1 MTLAYEKTHAP
12 TSGRALVANF
22 SMEMTGKDVG
32 ALSEAAATGAI
43 PAGTRIHVT
52 YLATEDLKTR
62 LAAAGQVRELGFVPV
77 PHISA
82 RRLGGEDALREYL
95 GALRSIDASG
105 TVFVVGGDPPEAE
118 GPFSD
123 ALSVIRT
130 GLLEE
135 FGVGSV
141 GISGYPEGHP
151 DIPDDIL
158 WHALEEK
165 SAELATRG
173 LDATIVTQFCFDA
186 EPVLDW
192 LAAVRS
198 HGITT
203 PIRIGVPGP
212 AGIKRLLAYARRF
225 GVGTSTEVV
234 RKYGFSLTNLLGT
247 AGPDKFLHTLAAGH
261 DPARHGE
268 LKLHFYAFGGL
279 KETAEW
285 VTAFGAGQDG
295 RR

>member
-1 MTLAYEKTHAP
+1 MTFASEPTQAPLPTRTLLAD
-12 TSGRALVANF
+12 F
-22 SMEMTGKDVG
+22 SMEMTGKDVP
-32 ALSEAAATGAI
+32 ALSEAAADEVI

-52 YLATEDLKTR
+52 YLATEDLQTR
-62 LAAAGQVRELGFVPV
+62 LSAADRIRQLGFVPV

-82 RRLGGEDALREYL
+82 RRMDDEGVLREYL
-95 GALRSIDASG
+95 GALQSIDASSS
-105 TVFVVGGDPPEAE
+105 VFVIGGDPPQAE
-118 GPFSD
+118 GPFDD

-130 GLLEE
+130 GLLEQ

-151 DIPDDIL
+151 DIAEEVL
-158 WHALEEK
+158 WRALEDK
-165 SAELATRG
+165 CAELAARS
-173 LDATIVTQFCFDA
+173 LEATIVTQFTFDA
-186 EPVLDW
+186 GPVLDW
-192 LAAVRS
+192 TEAVRAR
-198 HGITT
+198 GITL

-212 AGIKRLLAYARRF
+212 AGVKRLLAYARRF

-247 AGPDKFLHTLAAGH
+247 AGPERFLHALAAGY

-279 KETAEW
+279 RETAGW
-285 VTAFGAGQDG
+285 VSAFERDG
-295 RR
+295 DDER

>member
-1 MTLAYEKTHAP
+1 MTLAYQPTGAP
-12 TSGRALVANF
+12 MPARALLANF

-32 ALSEAAATGAI
+32 ALSTAAAAGAI

-52 YLATEDLKTR
+52 YLATEDLETR
-62 LAAAGQVRELGFVPV
+62 LGAASRVRELGFVPV

-82 RRLGGEDALREYL
+82 RRLADEDVLRDYL
-95 GALRSIDASG
+95 GALRAIDASD

-158 WHALEEK
+158 WQALDEK
-165 SAELATRG
+165 TAELAARG

-192 LAAVRS
+192 MAAVRQR
-198 HGITT
+198 GITI

-212 AGIKRLLAYARRF
+212 AGVKRLLAYARRF

-234 RKYGFSLTNLLGT
+234 RKYGLSLTILLGT
-247 AGPDKFLHTLAAGH
+247 AGPDKFLHALAAGY
-261 DPARHGE
+261 DPDRHGE
-268 LKLHFYAFGGL
+268 LELHFYAFGGL
-279 KETAEW
+279 KETADWLSAYCASE
-285 VTAFGAGQDG
+285 DG
-295 RR
+295 HR